1 MLASLATKP
10 DLVMKTGSSGSAGPW
25 PLLQTLVV
33 LGILFA
39 LLKWGA
45 PRIVQRMNKRMSTPL
60 GSPIVLQEGAACG
73 ASQLQVVEVRGRT
86 LLLAVGT
93 NGVTFLADLTSGPAT
108 PAEPAFFDFVD
119 RARSEYAQAPTETVP
134 EPRATVISPI
144 ATEAIV
150 SMPVT
155 ESQPDETPEPAVAA
169 TPDQGDDAD
178 VLSAYERFARLTD
191 LK

>member
-1 MLASLATKP
+1 MLASLVTKP
-10 DLVMKTGSSGSAGPW
+10 DLVMKTGSSGASGPW

-45 PRIVQRMNKRMSTPL
+45 PRLVQRMNKRMSTPL
-60 GSPIVLQEGAACG
+60 NSPIVLQEGAACG

-93 NGVTFLADLTSGPAT
+93 NGVTFLSDLTNGPAT
-108 PAEPAFFDFVD
+108 KPEPAFFDFVD
-119 RARSEYAQAPTETVP
+119 RARSEYVSSDHEAVP
-134 EPRATVISPI
+134 EPRATVVTPI
-144 ATEAIV
+144 ATPIASEAIV
-150 SMPVT
+150 SMAMPK
-155 ESQPDETPEPAVAA
+155 DEPAAPVAPESA
-169 TPDQGDDAD
+169 DDAD

>member
-1 MLASLATKP
+1 MLASLVTKP

-45 PRIVQRMNKRMSTPL
+45 PRLVQRMNKRMSTPL
-60 GSPIVLQEGAACG
+60 NSPIVLQEGAACG
-73 ASQLQVVEVRGRT
+73 ACQLQVVEVRGRT

-93 NGVTFLADLTSGPAT
+93 NGVTFLSDLTNGPAT
-108 PAEPAFFDFVD
+108 TPEPAFFDLVD
-119 RARSEYAQAPTETVP
+119 RARSEYAPANPEVMP
-134 EPRATVISPI
+134 EPRATVVTPI

-150 SMPVT
+150 SMAITEAEPDEVT
-155 ESQPDETPEPAVAA
+155 EAPANTEAE
-169 TPDQGDDAD
+169 DAD